1 MAQYYISAQVK
12 VDTST
17 IQTQLN
23 AIKDQTLNVK
33 VNTTGVAEA
42 AKGVDGIGDA
52 TKTAAKS
59 VKNLGSDFVSTL
71 GKVTKF
77 AAVTSIIGTFTAS
90 VTEAVKAVKDLDDA
104 MIDYEK
110 VSNLSGDA
118 MSAYVDKLSDL
129 GDAVYRNKTEMT
141 ESATLMK
148 QAGYSDDDSA
158 KLAQMANLY
167 MNIADNEESAADAS
181 SMLIGQMKSFDISA
195 DDSIQIID
203 GINEVSNKFAVS
215 SSDLANNLGVVSSTL
230 SANGTTFSESLAL
243 LTAITEKTRNAST
256 AAHGLQQ
263 ISSRLS
269 QTLDG
274 SSSTGKKLTKIYN
287 DLGIS
292 LKDQNGQIKSTYD
305 ILSELAPKWDTL
317 SKNEQTYIALTSSGS
332 RQQNNFIALMSN
344 FNTAIKAN
352 ETAINSSGSAWEENE
367 KRADS
372 LTAKLSMLKKQFVDL
387 VTGEGGLNSFLKT
400 LIDLG
405 TGILKFLN
413 YTDGLHVGLTA
424 ISILLAIKVIPKL
437 ILFGSTLAT
446 NIGQIALFTAETG
459 SLSAGLKAVG
469 ISASI
474 AQIALGGLT
483 LILSAGIM
491 AWNAYQQSQEDAK
504 NSALDNISSLDSYTS
519 SLQSTIDKINDESTS
534 KESLIEIASKLDS
547 SYDSEKAQLKDIN
560 ELRQDAIDKL
570 YAEAKAKAQTTITET
585 GAQSSEA
592 ESFLTDRK
600 STRLNSSH

>member
-1 MAQYYISAQVK
+1 MSQYYISAKVK

-90 VTEAVKAVKDLDDA
+90 VTEAVKAVKDLDNA

-181 SMLIGQMKSFDISA
+181 SMLIGQMKSFNISA

-274 SSSTGKKLTKIYN
+274 SSSTGKK
-287 DLGIS
+287 
-292 LKDQNGQIKSTYD
+292 
-305 ILSELAPKWDTL
+305 
-317 SKNEQTYIALTSSGS
+317 
-332 RQQNNFIALMSN
+332 
-344 FNTAIKAN
+344 
-352 ETAINSSGSAWEENE
+352 
-367 KRADS
+367 
-372 LTAKLSMLKKQFVDL
+372 
-387 VTGEGGLNSFLKT
+387 
-400 LIDLG
+400 
-405 TGILKFLN
+405 
-413 YTDGLHVGLTA
+413 
-424 ISILLAIKVIPKL
+424 
-437 ILFGSTLAT
+437 
-446 NIGQIALFTAETG
+446 
-459 SLSAGLKAVG
+459 
-469 ISASI
+469 
-474 AQIALGGLT
+474 
-483 LILSAGIM
+483 
-491 AWNAYQQSQEDAK
+491 
-504 NSALDNISSLDSYTS
+504 
-519 SLQSTIDKINDESTS
+519 
-534 KESLIEIASKLDS
+534 
-547 SYDSEKAQLKDIN
+547 
-560 ELRQDAIDKL
+560 
-570 YAEAKAKAQTTITET
+570 
-585 GAQSSEA
+585 
-592 ESFLTDRK
+592 
-600 STRLNSSH
+600 